1 MASVYT
7 SLANVIVPEI
17 FVPYV
22 IERTAAKSK
31 ILQSGIAVANPTLNE
46 LVTRGGTTMKM
57 PFWQDL
63 QGRSQLWTEG
73 SDIEVR
79 NITAEADIAAL
90 LLRANAW
97 GATDMSGAL
106 AGDDPMKA
114 IGELVSDYWA
124 RDEQT
129 TLLYIL
135 KGVFASNSMADHILD
150 RSSAAGTAANI
161 DGSMVLDAK
170 QLMGDA
176 ADKLQAIAMHSAT
189 FTSLQKQNLITT
201 VMEVGPSGSQVA
213 IPTYLGYRVVVD
225 DGMPVSISVTTA
237 GVYTLTISTKGI
249 AGDKIKIGDTELTFV
264 ANSATPTG
272 NQVKVGATPNASE
285 QATNIATFLNAQSAG
300 LKDSFTIAAS
310 TNTITFTNKFDNKRI
325 APMPTVTVTKT
336 TDGTIAASIASST
349 TEVTSD
355 IYTSYLF
362 AKGVIGR
369 GEGTP
374 VSFVPVETD
383 RNSLG
388 SKDVLI
394 HRRAFVMHPY
404 GIKWAGSSALETPS
418 DSELQTGTNW
428 ERVYESKNIGIVAI
442 KHKIA

>member
-1 MASVYT
+1 MADTYT

-31 ILQSGIAVANPTLNE
+31 ILQSGIAVANPRLNE

-73 SDIEVR
+73 SNIEVK

-90 LLRANAW
+90 LLRAQAW

-106 AGDDPMKA
+106 AGDDPMRA

-135 KGVFASNSMADHILD
+135 KGVFASSSMADHIFD
-150 RSSAAGTAANI
+150 GSSSTI
-161 DGSMVLDAK
+161 DGSMVLNAK

-176 ADKLQAIAMHSAT
+176 SDKLVAIAMHSAT

-201 VMEVGPSGSQVA
+201 VMEVGPSNSQIAV
-213 IPTYLGYRVVVD
+213 PTYLGYRVVID
-225 DGMPVSISVTTA
+225 DSMPYVTSVTTA

-249 AGDKIKIGDTELTFV
+249 AGDKIKIGNTELTFV
-264 ANSATPTG
+264 ANDSTATG
-272 NQVKVGATPNASE
+272 NVVKVGATPVASE
-285 QATNIATFLNAQSAG
+285 QATNIATFLNAQTAG
-300 LKDSFTIAAS
+300 LKDYFTITAS
-310 TNTITFTNKFDNKRI
+310 SNTITFTNKFDNKRI
-325 APMPTVTVTKT
+325 APIPTVTVTKT
-336 TDGTIAASIASST
+336 TDGTIAAGIASST
-349 TEVTSD
+349 TEVAAD
-355 IYTSYLF
+355 VYTSYLF
-362 AKGVIGR
+362 ARGVIGR

-404 GIKWAGSSALETPS
+404 GIKWAGSSVAETPS
-418 DSELQTGTNW
+418 DSELQTGSNW
-428 ERVYESKNIGIVAI
+428 VRVYESKNIGMVAI
-442 KHKIA
+442 KHKIS

>member
-1 MASVYT
+1 MSSTYT

-31 ILQSGIAVANPTLNE
+31 ILQSGIAVANPKLNE

-135 KGVFASNSMADHILD
+135 KGVFASSSMADHILD
-150 RSSAAGTAANI
+150 KSTAAGTAANI
-161 DGSMVLDAK
+161 DGNMVLDAK

-176 ADKLQAIAMHSAT
+176 ADKLTAIAMHSAV

-201 VMEVGPSGSQVA
+201 VMEVGPSGSQIA

-225 DGMPVSISVTTA
+225 DSMPTATTISTA
-237 GVYTLTISTKGI
+237 GVYTLTISTAAT
-249 AGDKIKIGDTELTFV
+249 AGDKISINGTEYTFV
-264 ANSATPTG
+264 ANDSTATG
-272 NQVKVGATPNASE
+272 NVIKVGADGTAAQQAANIAALTVSGFTLANTAG
-285 QATNIATFLNAQSAG
+285 QATV
-300 LKDSFTIAAS
+300 
-310 TNTITFTNKFDNKRI
+310 TFTNSSSTV
-325 APMPTVTVTKT
+325 ASTMPAISVTKVAT
-336 TDGTIAASIASST
+336 TGTLVAAIANT
-349 TEVTSD
+349 TPEVKSVV
-355 IYTSYLF
+355 YTTYLF
-362 AKGVIGR
+362 ARGVIGR

-418 DSELQTGTNW
+418 DDELATGSNW
-428 ERVYESKNIGIVAI
+428 VRVYESKNIGIVAI

>member
-1 MASVYT
+1 MAYT
-7 SLANVIVPEI
+7 TLSNVIVPEI

-31 ILQSGIAVANPTLNE
+31 ILQSGIAVANPKLDE

-73 SDIEVR
+73 S
-79 NITAEADIAAL
+79 NIQVNNIAASADIAAL

-114 IGELVSDYWA
+114 VGELVSDYWA

-135 KGVFASNSMADHILD
+135 KGVFGAASMANHILD
-150 RSSAAGTAANI
+150 KSAASGGIDAN
-161 DGSMVLDAK
+161 MVLDAK

-201 VMEVGPSGSQVA
+201 VMETGPSGSQIA

-225 DGMPVSISVTTA
+225 DSMPV
-237 GVYTLTISTKGI
+237 
-249 AGDKIKIGDTELTFV
+249 DT
-264 ANSATPTG
+264 S
-272 NQVKVGATPNASE
+272 GATP
-285 QATNIATFLNAQSAG
+285 
-300 LKDSFTIAAS
+300 
-310 TNTITFTNKFDNKRI
+310 
-325 APMPTVTVTKT
+325 
-336 TDGTIAASIASST
+336 
-349 TEVTSD
+349 
-355 IYTSYLF
+355 IYTTYLF

-383 RNSLG
+383 RDSLG

-404 GIKWAGSSALETPS
+404 GIKWIGNPTLETP
-418 DSELQTGTNW
+418 DDTELQTGTNW
-428 ERVYESKNIGIVAI
+428 VRVYEEKNIGIVAI
-442 KHKIA
+442 KHKLA

>member
-1 MASVYT
+1 MAYT
-7 SLANVIVPEI
+7 TLSNVIVPEI

-73 SDIEVR
+73 SDIQVN
-79 NITAEADIAAL
+79 NITASADIAAL
-90 LLRANAW
+90 LLRAQAW

-114 IGELVSDYWA
+114 VAELVSDYWA

-135 KGVFASNSMADHILD
+135 QGVFAATSMANHILD
-150 RSSAAGTAANI
+150 KSAETGTAANI
-161 DGSMVLDAK
+161 DANMVLDAK

-176 ADKLQAIAMHSAT
+176 ADKLQAIAMHSAV

-201 VMEVGPSGSQVA
+201 IMETGPSGSQIA

-225 DGMPVSISVTTA
+225 DSMPVTGTGASA
-237 GVYTLTISTKGI
+237 VYTT
-249 AGDKIKIGDTELTFV
+249 
-264 ANSATPTG
+264 
-272 NQVKVGATPNASE
+272 
-285 QATNIATFLNAQSAG
+285 
-300 LKDSFTIAAS
+300 
-310 TNTITFTNKFDNKRI
+310 
-325 APMPTVTVTKT
+325 
-336 TDGTIAASIASST
+336 
-349 TEVTSD
+349 
-355 IYTSYLF
+355 YLF
-362 AKGVIGR
+362 ARGVIGR
-369 GEGTP
+369 GEGVP

-404 GIKWAGSSALETPS
+404 GIKWKGSPTAETPS
-418 DSELQTGTNW
+418 DAELQTGTNW
-428 ERVYESKNIGIVAI
+428 ERVYEEKNIGIVAI